1 MIKNDQNPYSRSR
14 DITSFKSCILLL
26 VQNLVLHS
34 YFNINIL
41 LFFAVKGHP
50 TLEKAAVSRKIPST
64 EPFNH
69 RSHRISV
76 N

>member
-1 MIKNDQNPYSRSR
+1 MIKIHTAGAEISPHLNHAFFFLFKTWYFTAIS
-14 DITSFKSCILLL
+14 TSTF
-26 VQNLVLHS
+26 
-34 YFNINIL
+34 FF
-41 LFFAVKGHP
+41 FFAVKGHP

>member
-41 LFFAVKGHP
+41 LFFC
-50 TLEKAAVSRKIPST
+50 S
-64 EPFNH
+64 
-69 RSHRISV
+69 
-76 N
+76 